1 MYLMSIILKGYTNW
15 KENKNMKRFFRVEFE
30 DGNTKYVEV
39 YIDHEGELSTS
50 DMYKAVIN
58 SPEIEVSDLNRIYDI
73 EEVNF
78 DEYHKSYSIK

>member
-1 MYLMSIILKGYTNW
+1 
-15 KENKNMKRFFRVEFE
+15 MKRFFRVDFE
-30 DGNTKYVEV
+30 DGNVKYVEV

-50 DMYKAVIN
+50 DMYKTVIN

-78 DEYHKSYSIK
+78 DEYHKSYSTNNHS

>member
-1 MYLMSIILKGYTNW
+1 
-15 KENKNMKRFFRVEFE
+15 MKRFFRVDFE
-30 DGNTKYVEV
+30 DGNAKYVEV

-50 DMYKAVIN
+50 DVYKTVIN

-78 DEYHKSYSIK
+78 DEYHKSYSTNNHS